1 MSAVQLR
8 SLFNALTP
16 GASFRQYKLLEQIG
30 VGGEGVVWSALG
42 PDQTQI
48 HAIKFKDLPD
58 VTEAD
63 ELGDKEQLEKL
74 IRLRQTYIL
83 PITEYGFEAHM
94 RFTVSPYLA
103 GGTLLQ
109 KIRVAPLTFAEI
121 LRYGME
127 IASALDYLHA
137 QGVIHRDLKSQNIL
151 LDLRNHCYL
160 ADFGLAKLVS
170 TSTLAFHTGH
180 GTPPYASPEQIQSRA
195 LTPKSDLYSF
205 GVLLYEMF
213 TGQLPWN
220 GKKQLSVEQLN
231 SDQELPDPR
240 EFNENLPFVLAD
252 ILRRVTAANPVN
264 RPASASEIMQLICRV
279 FNISAEAVVSQETTP
294 GWDVRDRDVEDLLKR
309 AFAQWNA
316 SNETFNLGLT
326 KFALIQSR
334 RKNIDLKDYRLFML
348 SQSLTYAYSDE
359 QWWQAVRD
367 PGERLSTAARLLRKR
382 NESITGRIV
391 THLTNDQEVINQA
404 GSLPDG
410 MTSALL
416 ETGLNTDNAF
426 LRREIF
432 SGLRKLMPAASAWN
446 GTGPLDEDQAKR
458 LGEYALEDSEAG
470 DTAAELIGHMR
481 SALAVRVL
489 LRRARGERK
498 IPALLLV
505 QQIAGGLPNSVP
517 NDIRFKLSTELIIQ
531 RLVQSPVS
539 LVAAYVSAFLG
550 SSLSVA
556 LQVYLTYNLPD
567 FMDTARITTSLTQ
580 GLIIGT
586 VFGLGI
592 FVVRVAMERFQPA
605 AMLPRL
611 LAGTVLGG
619 IGMNIA
625 MLIFHILFL
634 NTPPGGLL
642 ITATCGT
649 IALTFAMGGFFR
661 SRLLKMILTSF
672 AIFVGIVGTWWLHV
686 QYAPSLTALTPL
698 FRYDYAWSMGQV
710 AATALIV
717 ALPTGVLGNLINLTL
732 VEE

>member
-16 GASFRQYKLLEQIG
+16 GATFRQCKLLEQIG

-42 PDQTQI
+42 PDQIHI

-63 ELGDKEQLEKL
+63 ELGDQQQLEKL
-74 IRLRQTYIL
+74 TKLRQDYIL
-83 PITEYGFEAHM
+83 PITEYGFEAHL
-94 RFTVSPYLA
+94 RFTISPYLA

-109 KIRVAPLTFAEI
+109 KLRVAPLTFAEI
-121 LRYGME
+121 LRYGIE
-127 IASALDYLHA
+127 IASALDYLHG

-160 ADFGLAKLVS
+160 TDFGLAKLVS

-240 EFNENLPFVLAD
+240 EFNEKLPFVLVD
-252 ILRRVTAANPVN
+252 ILRRVTAANPAQ
-264 RPASASEIMQLICRV
+264 RPSSAAEIMQWICRV
-279 FNISAEAVVSQETTP
+279 FNISAEAVTSREVIP
-294 GWDVRDRDVEDLLKR
+294 GWEVRDRDVEDLLKR
-309 AFAQWNA
+309 SFGQWNA
-316 SNETFNLGLT
+316 SHETYNLGLT
-326 KFALIQSR
+326 KFALIHSR
-334 RKNIDLKDYRLFML
+334 RDKIDLKNYRLFML
-348 SQSLTYAYSDE
+348 SQALTYAYDDE
-359 QWWQAVRD
+359 HWWQAVRD
-367 PGERLSTAARLLRKR
+367 PRERLSTAARLLRKR
-382 NESITGRIV
+382 NEGITGRIV
-391 THLTNDQEVINQA
+391 THMTNDPAIMSMTD
-404 GSLPDG
+404 SLPEG
-410 MTSALL
+410 MTTALL

-432 SGLRKLMPAASAWN
+432 EGLRKLMPAGSAWR
-446 GTGPLDEDQAKR
+446 GTSALNEDQAKR
-458 LGEYALEDSEAG
+458 LGEFALEDSEAG

-481 SALAVRVL
+481 AALAVRVL
-489 LRRARGERK
+489 LRRASNERK
-498 IPALLLV
+498 ISALLLV
-505 QQIAGGLPNSVP
+505 QRIAGGLPTTVP
-517 NDIRFKLSTELIIQ
+517 RDVRFKLSTELIIQ

-550 SSLSVA
+550 SSLGLA

-592 FVVRVAMERFQPA
+592 FVVRAAMERFQPA
-605 AMLPRL
+605 DILPRL
-611 LAGTVLGG
+611 VAGTLLGG
-619 IGMNIA
+619 IGLNIA

-634 NTPPGGLL
+634 STPPGGLL
-642 ITATCGT
+642 ITAACFT
-649 IALTFAMGGFFR
+649 IALTFAVGGLFR
-661 SRLLKMILTSF
+661 SRLLKMALGSLAVF
-672 AIFVGIVGTWWLHV
+672 AGIVGTWWLHT
-686 QYAPSLTALTPL
+686 QYAASITDLTPL
-698 FRYDYAWSMGQV
+698 FIYDFTWSLARV
-710 AATALIV
+710 AVTAAMV
-717 ALPTGVLGNLINLTL
+717 SLPIGVFGNLINLTL